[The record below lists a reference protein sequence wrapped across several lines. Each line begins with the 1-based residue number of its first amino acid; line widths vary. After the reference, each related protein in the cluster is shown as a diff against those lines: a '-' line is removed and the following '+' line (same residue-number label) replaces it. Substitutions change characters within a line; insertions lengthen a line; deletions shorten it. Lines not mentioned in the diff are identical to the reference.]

1 MAQTFRDQPLTAQV
15 STSRVEKTLYGLP
28 LRRLLAWSLEV
39 SLIAGSM
46 VLPWGLGELLRQR
59 SPADLVPLN
68 PVADWVQSAI
78 ARPLG
83 LPP

>member
-1 MAQTFRDQPLTAQV
+1 MAQMFRDQPLTAQV

-46 VLPWGLGELLRQR
+46 VLP
-59 SPADLVPLN
+59 
-68 PVADWVQSAI
+68 
-78 ARPLG
+78 
-83 LPP
+83 